1 MSLSLTTSL
10 TAPTSGIE
18 LKTWPAT
25 ATVLFCVAASWVAI
39 ASVLYLPAGWLSG
52 FVLSALLVVCT
63 YTDLRWHRIP
73 NWATYTALLWALGL
87 NAAGALAGPAGSS
100 WLGAIGPANSFWGAT
115 ACFFA
120 LLPLY
125 AICRGGAGDVKL
137 ATAIGA
143 LVGIERGLQ
152 SVVWCFLIAGLVVV
166 GMLVWREGLLATGKM
181 LLRRMLCLLLGSG
194 RLAPE
199 EAEQQM
205 LRERVPMA
213 AFFAVGVIL
222 ALIEVQL

>member
-1 MSLSLTTSL
+1 MSASLTTSL
-10 TAPTSGIE
+10 TAPTSGI
-18 LKTWPAT
+18 KSKAWPAS
-25 ATVLFCVAASWVAI
+25 AIVLFCVAASWVAI
-39 ASVLYLPAGWLSG
+39 AGAHYLPAGWLSG
-52 FVLSALLVVCT
+52 FVLSALLATCT

-73 NWATYTALLWALGL
+73 NWATYTALLWAFGL
-87 NAAGALAGPAGSS
+87 NVAGAVAGPAGSS
-100 WLGAIGPANSFWGAT
+100 WLGAIGPADSFWGAT

-152 SVVWCFLIAGLVVV
+152 SVVWCFLIAGLAVI
-166 GMLVWREGLLATGKM
+166 GMLVWREGLLATGKL
-181 LLRRMLCLLLGSG
+181 LLRRILCLLLGSS
-194 RLAPE
+194 RLAPGE
-199 EAEQQM
+199 NEQQM